1 MSAGLDTAAVVLVA
15 TVCALKHHEGVVTSA
30 VTEPDADAVERGL
43 PNLMKHVE
51 NIEAF
56 GEEPVVTLN
65 RFHGD
70 SDAEIE
76 VVPCGRACAS
86 WRLPFAVSEAYTA
99 GGAGAVALAET
110 VMRHAERRRKPFT
123 PLYSWTDPIKEK
135 LEKVAHTMYGAG
147 SVLWE
152 HQAEKDL
159 DVMCQCCGEALP
171 LCIAKT
177 QSSLSDDPRS
187 LGRPEGSSVFNLA
200 CCKQVR
206 LGIPS
211 LHGCPREVRAPNPPA
226 RRTAHTG

>member
-1 MSAGLDTAAVVLVA
+1 
-15 TVCALKHHEGVVTSA
+15 
-30 VTEPDADAVERGL
+30 
-43 PNLMKHVE
+43 MKHVE

-152 HQAEKDL
+152 HQ
-159 DVMCQCCGEALP
+159 
-171 LCIAKT
+171 
-177 QSSLSDDPRS
+177 
-187 LGRPEGSSVFNLA
+187 GREGSRRDVSVLWGGPSPLHRQDA
-200 CCKQVR
+200 IVAVR
-206 LGIPS
+206 RPS
-211 LHGCPREVRAPNPPA
+211 QSG
-226 RRTAHTG
+226 TAGRIVGV